1 MAYFNKYWVENQSD
15 TEKARIAR
23 SLCHHKPYIV
33 KSRNYNM
40 MGITALGLFALS
52 LPVFTS
58 TDTQDASFQS
68 GWVGV
73 LLTLLIW
80 YVCASRRKKEIG
92 DWLIYYYIRL
102 YYWDNGFVAIGQSN
116 PKQTPQ
122 A

>member
-52 LPVFTS
+52 LPVFAS

-73 LLTLLIW
+73 LLTLLM
-80 YVCASRRKKEIG
+80 VRLREPQKKEIG
-92 DWLIYYYIRL
+92 GWLIYYYIRL
-102 YYWDNGFVAIGQSN
+102 YYCDNGFVAIGQSN